1 MGFCTPKRYFFK
13 YRLAKPTTQY
23 VDIHQNLSKVELK
36 TQNQET
42 QIKMGHHYRIYQNSF
57 AQMAGWFEFLE
68 LPLNQGE

>member
-1 MGFCTPKRYFFK
+1 MEFINQKIRNRINLNITVWDFALQKGNFFK

-42 QIKMGHHYRIYQNSF
+42 QIKMGHHY
-57 AQMAGWFEFLE
+57 
-68 LPLNQGE
+68 